1 MSEAQAHAA
10 PATGLSNRP
19 ASTTLPATASRA
31 ARVGMVVISSLLL
44 AACTSSLVLGTAYN
58 AAANRA
64 ADRVKT
70 YADFDSEQKQW
81 IEQAFKRF
89 QQWHRTSELPVYSG
103 FLRNVATTLQTDQ
116 PVSRIQLDDW
126 FNTVQTRS
134 QRARA
139 CSPISGA
146 TGFLIDMADWQID
159 QLHKKLTDNRQERYD
174 EYKEE
179 TADER
184 RERRHDT
191 IVTWASRS
199 GVKLNDQQQALL
211 KTTLSKQT
219 SMGDRRFKLW
229 QDWTSQFIE
238 LLRRRDTEQFPQQ
251 VQAHI
256 DSLWDI
262 TQKNYPEE
270 WNQNRELWM
279 DFAQTL
285 LNDLSAD
292 QRSAL
297 VGRLS
302 SVADSAMTLSRKGD
316 PAKAICYAD

>member
-10 PATGLSNRP
+10 PRTTGFSSRP
-19 ASTTLPATASRA
+19 PAKASRA
-31 ARVGMVVISSLLL
+31 VGVGVVVIGSLLL

-58 AAANRA
+58 AAAERA
-64 ADRVKT
+64 ADRAKT

-81 IEQAFKRF
+81 IEQAFKNF
-89 QQWHRTSELPVYSG
+89 QQWHRTSELPAYSG
-103 FLRNVATTLQTDQ
+103 FLRDVASALQADQ
-116 PVSRIQLDDW
+116 PVSRTQLDNW
-126 FNTVQTRS
+126 FNTVRMRS

-139 CSPISGA
+139 CSPITGA
-146 TGFLIDMADWQID
+146 TEFLSDMADWQID
-159 QLHKKLTDNRQERYD
+159 QLHEKLTDNRQERYD

-179 TADER
+179 TVEER
-184 RERRHDT
+184 RERRHDA

-199 GVKLNDQQQALL
+199 GLKLNDEQQALL

-229 QDWTSQFIE
+229 QDWTSHFIE

-262 TQKNYPEE
+262 TEKNYPEE

-279 DFAQTL
+279 DFAETL

-292 QRSAL
+292 QRSVL

-316 PAKAICYAD
+316 PRKAICYAE